1 MELVAVDSEGVTT
14 TIRNSQPI
22 PMEVIRDHFTV
33 DNLRSIV
40 YYINSNNLMSTNLNI
55 LNSAEVSKH
64 YIQLELGS
72 ITKMETVRYSFKIL
86 RYY

>member
-1 MELVAVDSEGVTT
+1 MQLVAVDSEGVTA

-22 PMEVIRDHFTV
+22 PMEVIRGPFTI

-40 YYINSNNLMSTNLNI
+40 YYINSNILMSTNLNI

-64 YIQLELGS
+64 YIQ
-72 ITKMETVRYSFKIL
+72 
-86 RYY
+86 